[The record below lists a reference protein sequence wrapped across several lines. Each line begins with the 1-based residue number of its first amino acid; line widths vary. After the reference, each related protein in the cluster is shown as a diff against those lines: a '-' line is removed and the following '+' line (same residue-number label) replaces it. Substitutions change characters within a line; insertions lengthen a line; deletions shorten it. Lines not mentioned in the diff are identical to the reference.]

1 METPNKHISTQSII
15 SSFHAS
21 KHTIGTKTC
30 YVILNALICVG
41 IMSKFAFY
49 NSLLENPTLELYT
62 VYVRSKCCTT
72 EAFGEIA
79 TKQRY
84 SF

>member
-30 YVILNALICVG
+30 YVIHTLCVG
-41 IMSKFAFY
+41 IMSKFALY

-62 VYVRSKCCTT
+62 V
-72 EAFGEIA
+72 
-79 TKQRY
+79 
-84 SF
+84 